1 MNNISFESDN
11 LMYKKPNFFLKF
23 LSDAFVTVC
32 IIIALFIIFFSF
44 IFVSAPVTGVSMQP
58 TLNANGESKQ
68 DIVYINKL
76 LPYSYGDIV
85 VIERPTNNVDVKYII
100 KRVVGMPGDRIKIM
114 QDEDYKVYLFR
125 NGKKVEEDYIF
136 DAENCDDPHNYG
148 MYATLQ
154 QYLDLIN
161 NVKKYPN
168 NYPNVVFDDGWLV
181 LQKDQIFVLGDNRG
195 YSEDSSALGP
205 FNKNKVVGRVDFI
218 IPHGVVPFYYFLKY
232 YTGIDLGI

>member
-1 MNNISFESDN
+1 M
-11 LMYKKPNFFLKF
+11 KK
-23 LSDAFVTVC
+23 
-32 IIIALFIIFFSF
+32 IILLILILFT
-44 IFVSAPVTGVSMQP
+44 VSACQSRMDVTDELKKTDGKIYHLTAPYKNTEITITFSGNRFSGFAGVNNYFGNIEINDNKIVITDIGRTRMGGP
-58 TLNANGESKQ
+58 AN
-68 DIVYINKL
+68 I
-76 LPYSYGDIV
+76 
-85 VIERPTNNVDVKYII
+85 
-100 KRVVGMPGDRIKIM
+100 MKI
-114 QDEDYKVYLFR
+114 
-125 NGKKVEEDYIF
+125 EEDYIF
-136 DAENCDDPHNYG
+136 DFLFCDDPHNYG

>member
-1 MNNISFESDN
+1 MNAPDFETDN
-11 LMYKKPNFFLKF
+11 LMYKKENFFIKF
-23 LSDAFVTVC
+23 LGDAFFTIC
-32 IIIALFIIFFSF
+32 IAIALFVILFSF
-44 IFVSAPVTGVSMQP
+44 IYVSAPVTGVSMQP

-68 DIVYINKL
+68 DIVYIDKL
-76 LPYSYGDIV
+76 LPYGYGDIV

-100 KRVVGMPGDRIKIM
+100 KRVIGMPGDRIRIM
-114 QDEDYKVYLFR
+114 QDTDNKIYVFR
-125 NGKKVEEDYIF
+125 NGEKLEEDYIF
-136 DAENCDDPHNYG
+136 DAENSGDPHNYG

-161 NVKKYPN
+161 NVRKFPE

-205 FNKNKVVGRVDFI
+205 FSKKKVVGKVDFI
-218 IPHGVVPFYYFLKY
+218 IPNGTIPFYYFLKF
-232 YTGIDLGI
+232 YTGIDLGL